1 MLYLCHP
8 RPQFYSPLDGSH
20 PLSLGRSVLD
30 QLPSYQPHSLAGQ
43 YKVPFVSL
51 QIFAICQIWRILVD
65 DHLKSP
71 VVLVDGLSKLNLVS
85 LADQGAQL
93 GVVVHADVV
102 AVEVSVDGVLPPLL
116 LLVENVCRNSIIIFE
131 RMSKIFLKIYFKPA
145 ASSFCFISFCL
156 EKYFLNAFWMIL
168 A

>member
-43 YKVPFVSL
+43 HKVPFVRL
-51 QIFAICQIWRILVD
+51 QMSIFARWKLLRFGGFY
-65 DHLKSP
+65 LKSP
-71 VVLVDGLSKLNLVS
+71 VVLVDGLGKLNLVS

-93 GVVVHADVV
+93 WVVVHADVV
-102 AVEVSVDGVLPPLL
+102 AVEVSVDRMSPPLL
-116 LLVENVCRNSIIIFE
+116 LLEENI
-131 RMSKIFLKIYFKPA
+131 
-145 ASSFCFISFCL
+145 
-156 EKYFLNAFWMIL
+156 
-168 A
+168 